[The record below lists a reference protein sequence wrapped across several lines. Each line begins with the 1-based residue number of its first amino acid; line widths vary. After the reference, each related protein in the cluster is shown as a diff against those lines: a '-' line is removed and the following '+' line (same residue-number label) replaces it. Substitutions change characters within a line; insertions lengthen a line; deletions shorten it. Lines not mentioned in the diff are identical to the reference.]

1 MIMALNRILLLAVP
15 INRLYTPSFGS
26 YYEYDDALGWVLS
39 TGRTNMSEM
48 NMSVGRAKQ
57 QYFNEHTVASGAADD
72 FAHLQQHA
80 DSSSRLATC
89 DFLLVC

>member
-1 MIMALNRILLLAVP
+1 MALNRILLLAVP
-15 INRLYTPSFGS
+15 INRLYTPSCGS

-48 NMSVGRAKQ
+48 NVSVGRAKQ
-57 QYFNEHTVASGAADD
+57 QCFNEHTVASGATDD

-80 DSSSRLATC
+80 GSSSRLATC